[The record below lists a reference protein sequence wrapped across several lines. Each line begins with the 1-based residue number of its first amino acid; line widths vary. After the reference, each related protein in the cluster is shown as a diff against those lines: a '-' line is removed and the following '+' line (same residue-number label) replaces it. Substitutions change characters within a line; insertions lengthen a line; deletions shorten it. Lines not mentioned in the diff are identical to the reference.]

1 MRSRIKTE
9 GMKDS
14 KEMIVVADRAVAR
27 VVLEE
32 ADPVMGLPMDMAGE
46 EITGLVKK
54 K

>member
-14 KEMIVVADRAVAR
+14 KEMIVATDRAVVR

-32 ADPVMGLPMDMAGE
+32 VDRVMGLPMDMAEE
-46 EITGLVKK
+46 EIIGLVKK